1 MQFTAVVIAA
11 LACANSAA
19 AFFPSI
25 GLLSNPV
32 TGQMTG
38 CGNQAGL
45 LNVGALN
52 QNTCGSPVSFGAAGA
67 AGAAPM
73 ACGNQY
79 GGLVNLQLLTSNQCY
94 GSTGGDY
101 PGVGG
106 GPLGLPLGGLPGG
119 IFKRDVSL
127 HPTNLFGY

>member
-11 LACANSAA
+11 LAFANSAA
-19 AFFPSI
+19 ALFPSI
-25 GLLSNPV
+25 GLLSNPL
-32 TGQMTG
+32 TGQMSG

-52 QNTCGSPVSFGAAGA
+52 QNTCGYPVSYGAAGA

-73 ACGNQY
+73 ACGNQA
-79 GGLVNLQLLTSNQCY
+79 GGLVNLRLLTSNQCY
-94 GSTGGDY
+94 GAAGGAY

-106 GPLGLPLGGLPGG
+106 APFPGLGLPGG
-119 IFKRDVSL
+119 IFGKSDVSL
-127 HPTNLFGY
+127 HPTILFGH